1 MARLEIATPRCGA
14 PRTAEIVADAG
25 LSVPGARIMSGRHNM
40 SSQSLQGFIIHP
52 TYRLENGRPVVHL
65 FGRLADGRSFLARD
79 RGLVPYFFVRAA
91 DAETARAQGAARQ
104 SPTSLKTMRGEAV
117 VRVEVDAPDRMPPL
131 RDALVKAGLPVF
143 EADVRFAMRYLIDHG
158 IRGAVAID
166 AARDGGDPAGGP
178 KAAARGV
185 DVTFDDHIVRPAD
198 LRPEAELLRLVSIDL
213 ETDPRAARIY
223 SAAVVGPGVEEVLL
237 ALTDEEVRKGLGKA
251 AAPCRIVPCGDERA
265 LLTTLFARLREIDF
279 DVLTGWN
286 VIDFDLEVL
295 LARSRALGVP
305 FEIGRAPGAARVI
318 RERAFWGRSRADIA
332 GRVVLDGIDL
342 MRSSFMKLD
351 DYRLDTA
358 ARAVLGEGKVELG
371 EAHDGMSGRERAQ
384 AIDRTFRDNLPL
396 FVEYNLADA
405 RLVLSILD
413 RARLLDLAIRR
424 SLLTGMPLDRVGASI
439 ASFDF
444 LYLHELRRRGHVA
457 PSVGAAGRAGASAGE
472 NAAPGGPDDVVL
484 GGAVLE
490 PVPGLFEN
498 VLAFDFKSLYP
509 SLIRTFNIDPLGHL
523 ADPGPQERPSLIR
536 APNGAFF
543 RREPGILPQILERL
557 FPQRDEAKRRGDAIG
572 AHALKILMNSFY
584 GVLATPACRFFSLPV
599 ANAITHFGQ
608 WVLRWTRDRV
618 EALGHRVLYG
628 DTDSL
633 FVASA
638 TTGPG
643 AAEEALR
650 LGAGLRD
657 RINVELREEIR
668 AAWGVESRLE
678 LEFETLFL
686 KFFLPSMRHGTAGA
700 RKRYAGLARGD
711 GLDKSDTVVFVGM
724 EVVRRDW
731 TELSKIYQ
739 RGLFE
744 RLFRGAGGEEVVSY
758 TREFLRDLKEG
769 RHDAHL
775 VYRKALRKGLHEY
788 TSTTPPHVKAAR
800 LVEGPV
806 EGLVEYVMTTS
817 GPQPS
822 AGRTAPIDYA
832 HYIDK
837 QLRPIAEQVFPHL
850 GLSFDQV
857 LGEASQMRLF

>member
-1 MARLEIATPRCGA
+1 
-14 PRTAEIVADAG
+14 
-25 LSVPGARIMSGRHNM
+25 MSGRQNM

-65 FGRLADGRSFLARD
+65 FGRLADGRSFLMRD
-79 RGLVPYFFVRAA
+79 RGLVPYFFVRTA
-91 DAETARAQGAARQ
+91 DGETARAHGAARQ
-104 SPTSLKTMRGEAV
+104 SPTSLKTMRGEPV

-158 IRGAVAID
+158 IRGALEID
-166 AARDGGDPAGGP
+166 AGRNGSAPGGGP
-178 KAAARGV
+178 TATARGV
-185 DVTFDDHIVRPAD
+185 DVGFDEPAVRPAEF
-198 LRPEAELLRLVSIDL
+198 RPEAERLRLVSIDL

-223 SAAVVGPGVEEVLL
+223 SAAVAGPGVEEVLL
-237 ALTDEEVRKGLGKA
+237 ALTDEEVKKGLGKA

-265 LLTTLFARLREIDF
+265 LLKNLFARLREIDF

-286 VIDFDLEVL
+286 VIDFDLDVL

-318 RERAFWGRSRADIA
+318 RERTFWGRSRADIT

-371 EAHDGMSGRERAQ
+371 DAHDGMSGRERAQ
-384 AIDRTFRDNLPL
+384 AIERTFRDNLPL
-396 FVEYNLADA
+396 FIEYNLADA
-405 RLVLSILD
+405 RLVLSIMD
-413 RARLLDLAIRR
+413 KARLLDLAIRR

-457 PSVGAAGRAGASAGE
+457 PSVGAAA
-472 NAAPGGPDDVVL
+472 AAPEDVVL

-509 SLIRTFNIDPLGHL
+509 SLIRTFNIDPLGHVPE
-523 ADPGPQERPSLIR
+523 ARPEERPSLIR

-543 RREPGILPQILERL
+543 RREPGILPEILERL

-572 AHALKILMNSFY
+572 SHALKILMNSFY

-638 TTGPG
+638 IAGPG

-657 RINVELREEIR
+657 RINAELRDEIR
-668 AAWGVESRLE
+668 AGWDVESRLE

-700 RKRYAGLARGD
+700 RKRYAGLVREDAPGK
-711 GLDKSDTVVFVGM
+711 GDTVVFVGM

-744 RLFRGAGGEEVVSY
+744 RLFRGAGGEEVLSY
-758 TREFLRDLKEG
+758 TREFVRDLKEG

-775 VYRKALRKGLHEY
+775 VYRKALRKGLDEY

-817 GPQPS
+817 GPQPA

-850 GLSFDQV
+850 GLSFDQA